1 MTQTLKTT
9 ERLGV
14 VDALRGFALLAI
26 VLLHNLEHYNLFLP
40 LEFAAPAW
48 LQAVDK
54 AAWDTMFFLFA
65 GKAYATFSLLF
76 GFSFYIQYHNAEKR
90 GIDFRGRFAWRLFLL
105 FLFAQL
111 HALFYNGDILVL
123 YSVVGFV
130 LIPVCKFKDKTV
142 FWIALILLLQ
152 PYEWGRAIYAM
163 INPDY
168 VPETNHFLPYFR
180 NAEQVTSTGGFF
192 EVLRSNIT
200 DGQLYSNIWQVE
212 NGRLFQTAALFMF
225 GMLLGRRKYFM
236 KSEASLRFWKKSL
249 LCAAIAFIPLY
260 CLKAFVPDLIT
271 NQSVLVPYNIA
282 VPSYAN
288 FAFMMVLVSIFT
300 LLWFKK
306 EVGYGWQSMA
316 ITYGRMSL
324 TNYISQ
330 SIIGVT
336 IYYGYGLS
344 MYKYAGATG
353 SLLIASAIF
362 IIQLLFS
369 RWWLTR
375 HKQGPLEF
383 LWRKGTWITRG

>member
-40 LEFAAPAW
+40 LDYTLPAW
-48 LQAVDK
+48 LQTIDK
-54 AAWDTMFFLFA
+54 YAWDTMFFLFA

-76 GFSFYIQYHNAEKR
+76 GFSFYIQFHNAEKR
-90 GIDFRGRFAWRLFLL
+90 GTDFRGRFAWRMCLL

-111 HALFYNGDILVL
+111 HALFYNGDILLL
-123 YSVVGFV
+123 YAVVGFA
-130 LIPVCKFKDKTV
+130 LIPVCKLKDKTV
-142 FWIALILLLQ
+142 FWIAAILLLQ

-163 INPDY
+163 INLEY
-168 VPETNHFLPYFR
+168 VPSTGHFIPYFEL
-180 NAEQVTSTGGFF
+180 AQEVTSNGSFF

-200 DGQLYSNIWQVE
+200 DGQMYSNIWQVE

-236 KSEASLRFWKKSL
+236 KSEESLRFWKKML
-249 LCAAIAFIPLY
+249 TGAILAFIPLY
-260 CLKAFVPDLIT
+260 CLKTFIPALIT
-271 NQSVLVPYNIA
+271 NPSIMVPYKIA

-288 FAFMMVLVSIFT
+288 FAFMVILVSVFT

-306 EVGYGWQSMA
+306 DTGYSWQSLL
-316 ITYGRMSL
+316 IPYGRMSL

-330 SIIGVT
+330 SIMGVT
-336 IYYGYGLS
+336 IYYGFGLS

-353 SLLIASAIF
+353 SLLIALLIF
-362 IIQLLFS
+362 TIQLIFS
-369 RWWLTR
+369 RWWLAR

-383 LWRKGTWITRG
+383 LWRKGTWI